1 MKLVGVDLVGRRR
14 LIDVDLKVT
23 GHWKL
28 KRGELGCC

>member
-1 MKLVGVDLVGRRR
+1 MKLVDVDLVGRRR
-14 LIDVDLKVT
+14 LIDVDLAVV